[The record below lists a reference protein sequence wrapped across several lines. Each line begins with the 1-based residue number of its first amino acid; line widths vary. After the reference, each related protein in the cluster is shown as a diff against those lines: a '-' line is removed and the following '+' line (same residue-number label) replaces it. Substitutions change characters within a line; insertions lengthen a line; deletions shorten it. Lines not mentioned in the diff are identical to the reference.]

1 VKANALCEPGAA
13 RTQETL
19 KRDGRAKQQA
29 ASSKRQAAKKD
40 LTGPVKYEMIP
51 YNL

>member
-1 VKANALCEPGAA
+1 MVRIFIREQG
-13 RTQETL
+13 
-19 KRDGRAKQQA
+19 QA
-29 ASSKRQAAKKD
+29 ASGKQQAAKKD